1 MRVTDFANELFGA
14 DPIPERGAELGREAD
29 SAWLGAGAEAPLNAD
44 EILDHIAVMLRPDRN
59 PEHEAQVSD
68 ATNRLA
74 LSKHAEDSG
83 FVRLILS

>member
-14 DPIPERGAELGREAD
+14 DAIPERGAELGREVD

-59 PEHEAQVSD
+59 PTHEAQVSNQPPGSEQ
-68 ATNRLA
+68 ACLRLWIREA
-74 LSKHAEDSG
+74 
-83 FVRLILS
+83 